1 MPTTSVVQKSKKG
14 SKWAEMNLRFETNK
28 NTVSVHVE
36 PAKGDWLVQLFKKIN
51 VETTNGMSLSDIKAD
66 YTAAG
71 LDGFD
76 LFWDNKPINTL
87 HKVGLLR
94 I

>member
-1 MPTTSVVQKSKKG
+1 MVQKSKKG

-28 NTVSVHVE
+28 TTVSIHVD
-36 PAKGDWLVQLFKKIN
+36 PIKGDWLLKLLQKIN
-51 VETTNGMSLSDIKAD
+51 VTGTNGMSLTDIKAD

-76 LFWDNKPINTL
+76 LFWDNKPVNTL

>member
-1 MPTTSVVQKSKKG
+1 MPL
-14 SKWAEMNLRFETNK
+14 A
-28 NTVSVHVE
+28 
-36 PAKGDWLVQLFKKIN
+36 
-51 VETTNGMSLSDIKAD
+51 DIKAD

-71 LDGFD
+71 LEDFD
-76 LFWDNKPINTL
+76 LFWDNKPINSL